1 MVGVGVVMV
10 GVGYV
15 PFLSL
20 VRVAVPRVM
29 HGGLVNVPGAAM
41 GVGVVR
47 YGTVMPRSLI
57 ALRNPI
63 VAAGVVTVVR
73 GAVTIARVSLTLL
86 KVVIRG

>member
-1 MVGVGVVMV
+1 MVGVVVVGV

-15 PFLSL
+15 PFLRL

-29 HGGLVNVPGAAM
+29 HGSLVNVLGAAV

-47 YGTVMPRSLI
+47 HGTVRPRSLI

-63 VAAGVVTVVR
+63 VAAGVVVVVR
-73 GAVTIARVSLTLL
+73 GAVTIARVSLTFLE
-86 KVVIRG
+86 VVIRG